1 MEVLPLF
8 KKRKKEMINL
18 NIDNENLADT
28 YDTISDQQFENGRAL
43 IEKIGVEQG
52 NTVLDIGC
60 GTGRLGLY
68 AADRIGRSGKLVG
81 IDPLLTRVNIAN
93 ESNRNPNAVFKT
105 GVSDDLS
112 FLADDS
118 VDIVY
123 LNAVFHWIV
132 NKDATLTEI
141 HRVLKPGG
149 KLGLTTA
156 AKELPNSFR
165 LIIDNVL
172 QREPYNR
179 VVRLEEDPMMKYGVT
194 TTELV
199 QLLSKFGF
207 WVKDVQ
213 IKEIRRD
220 YPTSEHVIDFLESSS
235 FGNHLNH
242 VPLQL
247 REKARKE
254 IENEFEKYR
263 TGKGI
268 RFTGHTIFAIAQKST
283 EPRYAV

>member
-1 MEVLPLF
+1 
-8 KKRKKEMINL
+8 MINL
-18 NIDNENLADT
+18 EIDDNSLAKT
-28 YDTISDQQFENGRAL
+28 YDTISDQQFENGCAL
-43 IEKIGVEQG
+43 IEKLGVGQG
-52 NTVLDIGC
+52 NAVLDIGC
-60 GTGRLGLY
+60 GTGRLGFY
-68 AADRIGRSGKLVG
+68 VADRIGRSGRLVG
-81 IDPLLTRVNIAN
+81 IDPLYTRINIAN
-93 ESNRNPNAVFKT
+93 ERNRNPNAVFKK

-118 VDIVY
+118 IDIVY

-132 NKDATLTEI
+132 DKDATLGEVY
-141 HRVLKPGG
+141 RVLKPGG
-149 KLGLTTA
+149 RLGLTTA

-165 LIIDNVL
+165 LITDSVL
-172 QREPYNR
+172 KREPYNKA
-179 VVRLEEDPMMKYGVT
+179 VRLEDDPMTKHGVT

-199 QLLSKFGF
+199 QLLSRFGF
-207 WVKDVQ
+207 RVKDVQ

-220 YPTSEHVIDFLESSS
+220 YPTPKHVIDFLESSS

-268 RFTGHTIFAIAQKST
+268 NFTGHTIFATAQKSP
-283 EPRYAV
+283 EPQHAA

>member
-1 MEVLPLF
+1 
-8 KKRKKEMINL
+8 MINL

-68 AADRIGRSGKLVG
+68 VADRIGKSGSLIG
-81 IDPLLTRVNIAN
+81 IDPLYTRVNIAN
-93 ESNRNPNAVFKT
+93 ENNRNPNAVFKK
-105 GVSDDLS
+105 GVSDDLR
-112 FLADDS
+112 FLADES
-118 VDIVY
+118 VDVVY

-132 NKDATLTEI
+132 DKDTTLAEI
-141 HRVLKPGG
+141 RRVLKPGG
-149 KLGLTTA
+149 KIGLTTA
-156 AKELPNSFR
+156 AKELPNRFR
-165 LIIDNVL
+165 QITDSVL
-172 QREPYNR
+172 LREPYNR
-179 VVRLEEDPMMKYGVT
+179 AVRLEDDPMTKYGVA

-199 QLLSKFGF
+199 QLISKFGF

-220 YPTSEHVIDFLESSS
+220 YPTTKHVVDFLESSS

-247 REKARKE
+247 RQKARVE
-254 IENEFEKYR
+254 IENEFKKHQ
-263 TGKGI
+263 TGNGI
-268 RFTGHTIFAIAQKST
+268 SFIGHTIFAIGQKPGATAS
-283 EPRYAV
+283 A